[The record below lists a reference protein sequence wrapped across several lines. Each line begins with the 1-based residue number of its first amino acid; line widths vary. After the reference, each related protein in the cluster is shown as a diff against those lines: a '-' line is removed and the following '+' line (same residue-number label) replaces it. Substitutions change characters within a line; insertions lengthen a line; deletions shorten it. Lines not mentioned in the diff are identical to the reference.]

1 MVLTYVR
8 RSSSHKSLSGTLLII
23 LILNLYIK
31 INMYSTGFDSF
42 FLSLLKE
49 KKDLLAGVF

>member
-42 FLSLLKE
+42 LSLLKE

>member
-1 MVLTYVR
+1 
-8 RSSSHKSLSGTLLII
+8 
-23 LILNLYIK
+23 
-31 INMYSTGFDSF
+31 MYSTDFDS